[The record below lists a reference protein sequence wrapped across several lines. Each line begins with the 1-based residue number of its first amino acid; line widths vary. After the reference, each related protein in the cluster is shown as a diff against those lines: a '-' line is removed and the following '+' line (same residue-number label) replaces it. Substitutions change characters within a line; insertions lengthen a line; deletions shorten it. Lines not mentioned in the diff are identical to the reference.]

1 MSETDKDNAGTDT
14 AATVNMP
21 HVNSNVATVS
31 STDHMTI
38 VNHKAINT
46 NFDRAVNLPLRTLI
60 ASQQDILAIVALV
73 AHVEQMQNNDT
84 DIYGHVD
91 NQYTAERSE
100 LLLLN
105 PQMLWECQYILYVL
119 MMLLPI
125 LRDAIFKDE
134 PAAVHVLIK
143 DKFVSLMNTF
153 LWGERHKPNV
163 SQYALTPLE
172 LSVRVT
178 TLIEQ
183 AYFTA

>member
-119 MMLLPI
+119 MM
-125 LRDAIFKDE
+125 
-134 PAAVHVLIK
+134 
-143 DKFVSLMNTF
+143 
-153 LWGERHKPNV
+153 
-163 SQYALTPLE
+163 
-172 LSVRVT
+172 
-178 TLIEQ
+178 
-183 AYFTA
+183 